1 MTKENKN
8 KNPFD
13 TVFGSNIEEKES
25 SLSKKESF
33 PHEKYQTVRIRP
45 NDFKKLKRYATF
57 KDITMVEAIS
67 IAIDSFDL
75 EAAQEEFLGKDE

>member
-1 MTKENKN
+1 MAN

-13 TVFGSNIEEKES
+13 ETFEPSIEKKNSSYSKGEEKTN
-25 SLSKKESF
+25 F

-57 KDITMVEAIS
+57 KDITMVDAIS

-75 EAAQEEFLGKDE
+75 KAAEKEFLEKDE